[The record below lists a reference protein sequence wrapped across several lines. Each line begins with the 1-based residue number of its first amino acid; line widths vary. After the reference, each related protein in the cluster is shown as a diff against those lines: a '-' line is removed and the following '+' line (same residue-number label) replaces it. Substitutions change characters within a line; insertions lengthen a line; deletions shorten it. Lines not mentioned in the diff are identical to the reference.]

1 MTDSIFDKIVRKEA
15 PAEIVHEDDDVLAFH
30 DISAQAPVHVLVIPK
45 TKRVSFADFSTGDPT
60 AIGRYIQ
67 GVARVAQKLAGKD
80 GYRVV
85 FNVGLHGQQSV
96 DYVHAHILGG
106 KQLSWPPG

>member
-1 MTDSIFDKIVRKEA
+1 MADSIFDKIVRKEA

-30 DISAQAPVHVLVIPK
+30 DITAQAPVHVLVIPK
-45 TKRVSFADFSTGDPT
+45 AKRVSFADFSEGDPT

-67 GVARVAQKLAGKD
+67 GVARVAQKLAGED
-80 GYRVV
+80 GYRIV
-85 FNVGLHGQQSV
+85 FNVGKHGQQSV
-96 DYVHAHILGG
+96 DYIHAHILGG